1 MGVSH
6 HQGAVFCTWLHVL
19 VRANCVLS
27 ACRSFETLKLA
38 LMALVASTATA
49 NLPVACLGLLAQDPS
64 LARQGIGLLGKHF
77 HAHLNDRRQLR

>member
-6 HQGAVFCTWLHVL
+6 HQGAVFCTRLHVL

-27 ACRSFETLKLA
+27 ACKSFETLKRA

-49 NLPVACLGLLAQDPS
+49 DLPVGFLGLLAQALR

-77 HAHLNDRRQLR
+77 HARLNDRRQLR